1 LPSEE
6 EIVAAIPVDGIDIA
20 GLINAF
26 RNRLPKARQKE
37 FISLVRRVTD
47 FNFTT
52 KRIHRK

>member
-6 EIVAAIPVDGIDIA
+6 EIVAAIPVDGIDIQ
-20 GLINAF
+20 GLINAIG
-26 RNRLPKARQKE
+26 NRVPKARQKE